1 MELASIILFQLRV
14 HCYLKSIQLTEME
27 EKYTVEMAITGG
39 VWDLKK
45 FCDHVVEKG
54 LSYSTES
61 SRTILD
67 HIETKGLI
75 VKEGHYRKMVKLN
88 PEMGIQVEGT
98 VLVDIKLSNYIANG
112 SKESN

>member
-1 MELASIILFQLRV
+1 MMKNSA
-14 HCYLKSIQLTEME
+14 
-27 EKYTVEMAITGG
+27 
-39 VWDLKK
+39 WNLKK

-61 SRTILD
+61 TRAILD
-67 HIETKGLI
+67 HMENKGI
-75 VKEGHYRKMVKLN
+75 VVKDGDYRKTVKLN
-88 PEMGIQVEGT
+88 PEMGLQVEGT